1 MEITSKLQYTHVYIY
16 IYTYMLKLL
25 LAIRV
30 YCQGAQ
36 DFQWPYL
43 NPFALVSYLCVACV
57 HYAGLLK
64 YHLANDT
71 SSIIIYWDEVRPGN
85 PLRPGVGREVFAFYW
100 IFSDLPQH
108 LMSNTSAW
116 LPLGFLRSSAVNKA
130 KGGLSGIMSLLIR
143 AFFSTVPGE
152 NNFAEGCCC
161 TYQGESF
168 MIRANFAGFLGDE
181 KFLNYTFSTKG
192 ANFDV
197 GNILLY
203 ICLHRLYMNIL
214 LYILLYISPC
224 SFPPPP
230 SSSF

>member
-71 SSIIIYWDEVRPGN
+71 DQWGRSETRESSTAWGGSRGVR
-85 PLRPGVGREVFAFYW
+85 
-100 IFSDLPQH
+100 
-108 LMSNTSAW
+108 
-116 LPLGFLRSSAVNKA
+116 
-130 KGGLSGIMSLLIR
+130 
-143 AFFSTVPGE
+143 
-152 NNFAEGCCC
+152 
-161 TYQGESF
+161 
-168 MIRANFAGFLGDE
+168 
-181 KFLNYTFSTKG
+181 
-192 ANFDV
+192 
-197 GNILLY
+197 ILLD
-203 ICLHRLYMNIL
+203 IQ
-214 LYILLYISPC
+214 
-224 SFPPPP
+224 
-230 SSSF
+230 